1 MNFTLLILA
10 VIVVVLIFAL
20 YNYFSPATNL
30 SEYANLNGSNSTITL
45 VKPNNSVYTYGFL
58 LYLVDNKKSGTI
70 LSVPTFTITLTPS
83 MALQCNPLTA
93 VKVSPSYT
101 IMDKVPLSEWSY
113 ITVCANNKI
122 IDFYIN
128 GKLISSNVLPTTTKT
143 SGTIVTLGS
152 GINAYIERLTYLPT
166 YSTPSDVYNA
176 YLALNN
182 MSLSDNPLK
191 IYTVD
196 VSLTKNGTVA
206 GVQTIL

>member
-83 MALQCNPLTA
+83 MA
-93 VKVSPSYT
+93 
-101 IMDKVPLSEWSY
+101 
-113 ITVCANNKI
+113 
-122 IDFYIN
+122 
-128 GKLISSNVLPTTTKT
+128 
-143 SGTIVTLGS
+143 
-152 GINAYIERLTYLPT
+152 
-166 YSTPSDVYNA
+166 
-176 YLALNN
+176 
-182 MSLSDNPLK
+182 
-191 IYTVD
+191 
-196 VSLTKNGTVA
+196 
-206 GVQTIL
+206 

>member
-58 LYLVDNKKSGTI
+58 LYLVDNMKSGTI

-83 MALQCNPLTA
+83 MALQCKSSTNG
-93 VKVSPSYT
+93 SPSYT
-101 IMDKVPLSEWSY
+101 IMDQVPLSEWSY
-113 ITVCANNKI
+113 ITVCANNNI
-122 IDFYIN
+122 MDLYIN

-143 SGTIVTLGS
+143 NGKTVTLGS

>member
-30 SEYANLNGSNSTITL
+30 SEYANLNGKNSNITL

-70 LSVPTFTITLTPS
+70 LKVPTFEITLTPS
-83 MALQCNPLTA
+83 MALQCHPLPDG
-93 VKVSPSYT
+93 SPSYT
-101 IMDKVPLSEWSY
+101 IMDQVPMSEWSY
-113 ITVCANNKI
+113 ITVCANNNI
-122 IDFYIN
+122 MDLYIN

-143 SGTIVTLGS
+143 NGTIVTLGS
-152 GINAYIERLTYLPT
+152 GINAYIESLTYLPT

>member
-1 MNFTLLILA
+1 
-10 VIVVVLIFAL
+10 
-20 YNYFSPATNL
+20 
-30 SEYANLNGSNSTITL
+30 
-45 VKPNNSVYTYGFL
+45 
-58 LYLVDNKKSGTI
+58 
-70 LSVPTFTITLTPS
+70 
-83 MALQCNPLTA
+83 
-93 VKVSPSYT
+93 
-101 IMDKVPLSEWSY
+101 MDQVPLSEWSY
-113 ITVCANNKI
+113 ITVCANNNI
-122 IDFYIN
+122 MDLYIN

-143 SGTIVTLGS
+143 NGKTVTLGS

-206 GVQTIL
+206 GV

>member
-10 VIVVVLIFAL
+10 VIVVVLIYAL

-30 SEYANLNGSNSTITL
+30 SGYANLNGKNSNITL

-70 LSVPTFTITLTPS
+70 LSVPTFNITLTPS
-83 MALQCNPLTA
+83 MALQCSP
-93 VKVSPSYT
+93 KEHSKSPSYT
-101 IMDKVPLSEWSY
+101 IMDQVPMSEWSY
-113 ITVCANNKI
+113 ITVCANNNI
-122 IDFYIN
+122 MDLYIN
-128 GKLISSNVLPTTTKT
+128 GKLISSNVLPTTTKRN
-143 SGTIVTLGS
+143 GTTVILGS
-152 GINAYIERLTYLPT
+152 GINAYIESLTYLPT